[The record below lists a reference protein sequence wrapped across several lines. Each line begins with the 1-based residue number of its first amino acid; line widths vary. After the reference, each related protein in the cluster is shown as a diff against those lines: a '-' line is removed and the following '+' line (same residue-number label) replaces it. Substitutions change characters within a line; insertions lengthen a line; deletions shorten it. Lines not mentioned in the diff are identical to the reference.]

1 MSKSIK
7 KNFVMNTILTMSNF
21 IFPLITF
28 PYVSRVLLPSG
39 TGKVAFATSV
49 ISYFSMFAQLGIPT
63 YGIRACAQV
72 RDDKYKLSKVVHE
85 LCIINFIMM
94 LLAYLVFFWGIVF
107 VERLRNEKILFV
119 IMGSMILFN
128 SIGMEWL
135 YKALEE
141 YTYITIRS
149 IVFKAIAVSMMLIVV
164 KSQGDYVIYG
174 AISIFAASASNVMNC
189 INAHK
194 YITLKPIENYNFRQ
208 HIKPI
213 LIFFGMSCATTIY
226 TNFDTVM
233 LGFMKSDVD
242 VGYYNA
248 AIRIKSI
255 LVSIIT
261 SLGTVLLPRA
271 AYYIEHDLREEFN
284 YIARKSI
291 NFVYII
297 ALPMIIYFIVY
308 APECIYFL
316 SGNAYEGSV
325 LPMQILM
332 PTLLFIGLTNILGI
346 QIMVPLE
353 MEKWVLNSYIIG
365 AIVDLIINILL
376 IPKMGASGAAIG
388 TLIAEIAVMIYQY
401 SKAKTRVSGMFSEV
415 DYKKLVCA
423 LIIGTVLALGI
434 KKIHMGY
441 FIVLAVSA
449 SIFFGSYVI
458 VLRILKESMVCEI
471 EEQFRDR
478 WRKK

>member
-1 MSKSIK
+1 
-7 KNFVMNTILTMSNF
+7 MNTILTMSNF

-94 LLAYLVFFWGIVF
+94 LLSYLVFFGGIVF

-316 SGNAYEGSV
+316 SGNAYEGSI

-401 SKAKTRVSGMFSEV
+401 SKAKTRVREMFSEV

-423 LIIGTVLALGI
+423 LIIGTVLTLGI

-441 FIVLAVSA
+441 FVVLVVSA
-449 SIFFGSYVI
+449 SVFFGCYVI

-471 EEQFRDR
+471 EEQLRAK

>member
-1 MSKSIK
+1 
-7 KNFVMNTILTMSNF
+7 MNTILTMSNF

-94 LLAYLVFFWGIVF
+94 LLSYLVFFGGIVF

-316 SGNAYEGSV
+316 SGNAYEGSI

-401 SKAKTRVSGMFSEV
+401 SKAKTRVREMFSEV

-423 LIIGTVLALGI
+423 LIIGTVLTLGI

-441 FIVLAVSA
+441 FVVLVVSA
-449 SIFFGSYVI
+449 SVFFGCYVI

-471 EEQFRDR
+471 EEQLRAK
-478 WRKK
+478 WRKKVSA

>member
-94 LLAYLVFFWGIVF
+94 LLAYLVFFLGIVF

-174 AISIFAASASNVMNC
+174 VISIFAASASNVMNC

>member
-1 MSKSIK
+1 M
-7 KNFVMNTILTMSNF
+7 
-21 IFPLITF
+21 
-28 PYVSRVLLPSG
+28 PSG

-94 LLAYLVFFWGIVF
+94 LLSYLVFFGGIVF

-316 SGNAYEGSV
+316 SGNAYEGSI

-401 SKAKTRVSGMFSEV
+401 SKAKTRVREMFSEV

-423 LIIGTVLALGI
+423 LIIGTVLTLGI

-441 FIVLAVSA
+441 FVVLVVSA
-449 SIFFGSYVI
+449 SVFFGCYVI

-471 EEQFRDR
+471 EEQLRAK

>member
-1 MSKSIK
+1 
-7 KNFVMNTILTMSNF
+7 MSNF

-94 LLAYLVFFWGIVF
+94 LLSYLVFFGGIVF

-316 SGNAYEGSV
+316 SGNAYEGSI

-401 SKAKTRVSGMFSEV
+401 SKAKTRVREMFSEV

-423 LIIGTVLALGI
+423 LIIGTVLTLGI

-441 FIVLAVSA
+441 FVVLVVSA
-449 SIFFGSYVI
+449 SVFFGCYVI
-458 VLRILKESMVCEI
+458 VLRILK
-471 EEQFRDR
+471 
-478 WRKK
+478 

>member
-94 LLAYLVFFWGIVF
+94 LLSYLVFFGGIVF

-316 SGNAYEGSV
+316 SGNAYEGSI

-401 SKAKTRVSGMFSEV
+401 SKAKTRVREMFSEV

-423 LIIGTVLALGI
+423 LIIGTVLTLGI

-441 FIVLAVSA
+441 FVVLVVSA
-449 SIFFGSYVI
+449 SVFFGCYVI

-471 EEQFRDR
+471 EEQLRAK

>member
-94 LLAYLVFFWGIVF
+94 LLSYLVFFGGIVF

-255 LVSIIT
+255 LVSIIM

-316 SGNAYEGSV
+316 SGNAYEGSI

-401 SKAKTRVSGMFSEV
+401 SKAKTRVREMFSEV

-423 LIIGTVLALGI
+423 LIIGTVLTLGI

-441 FIVLAVSA
+441 FVVLVVSA
-449 SIFFGSYVI
+449 SVFFGCYVI

-471 EEQFRDR
+471 EEQLRAK

>member
-94 LLAYLVFFWGIVF
+94 LLSYLVFFGGIVF

-316 SGNAYEGSV
+316 SGNAYEGSI

-401 SKAKTRVSGMFSEV
+401 SKAKTRSKRNVF
-415 DYKKLVCA
+415 
-423 LIIGTVLALGI
+423 
-434 KKIHMGY
+434 
-441 FIVLAVSA
+441 
-449 SIFFGSYVI
+449 
-458 VLRILKESMVCEI
+458 
-471 EEQFRDR
+471 
-478 WRKK
+478 

>member
-94 LLAYLVFFWGIVF
+94 LLSYLVFFGGIVF

-316 SGNAYEGSV
+316 SGNAYEGSI

-365 AIVDLIINILL
+365 AIVDLIINILH

-401 SKAKTRVSGMFSEV
+401 SKAKTRVREMFSEV

-423 LIIGTVLALGI
+423 LIIGTVLTLGI

-441 FIVLAVSA
+441 FVVLVVSA
-449 SIFFGSYVI
+449 SVFFGCYVI

-471 EEQFRDR
+471 EEQLRAK